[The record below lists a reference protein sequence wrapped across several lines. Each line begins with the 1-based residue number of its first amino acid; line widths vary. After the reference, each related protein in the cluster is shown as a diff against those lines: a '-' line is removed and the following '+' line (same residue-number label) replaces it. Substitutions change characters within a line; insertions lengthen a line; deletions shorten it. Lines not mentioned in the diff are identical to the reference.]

1 MNDFVYAPPQSPY
14 LNLIYRDS
22 SIIVVDKPAGLL
34 SVPGRLSEHRDSALT
49 RVRRCCPT
57 ASAVH
62 RLDMDT
68 SGLIV
73 FGITKRAIKDL
84 CLQFEQR
91 SVNKLY
97 LAVVDGFPDDIGK
110 VDAPMRCDWERR
122 PLQIVDFDEGKKALT
137 RYHSLRRGGDRTLVA
152 LKPFT
157 GRSHQLRVHMAY
169 LGHPIL
175 GDRFYAPK
183 TIQERAERLL
193 LHSCVLEFAHPASGE
208 RMRFLSLPDFAPDLD
223 PGILVI

>member
-1 MNDFVYAPPQSPY
+1 MRDFIYSPPQDPFLSI
-14 LNLIYRDS
+14 LYRDS

-34 SVPGRLSEHRDSALT
+34 SVPGRLAEHHDSALA
-49 RVRRCCPT
+49 RVRRCCPD
-57 ASAVH
+57 AAAVH

-68 SGLIV
+68 SGLLV
-73 FGITKRAIKDL
+73 FGNTRKAVSAL
-84 CLQFEQR
+84 CRQFEER
-91 SVNKLY
+91 TVGKLY
-97 LAVVDGFPDDIGK
+97 LARVDGDPGDEGE
-110 VDAPMRCDWERR
+110 VNVPMRCDWERR
-122 PLQIVDFDEGKKALT
+122 PLQIVDFTQGKKALT
-137 RYHSLRRGGDRTLVA
+137 SFRTLERDNGTSLV
-152 LKPFT
+152 LLSPHT

-208 RMRFLSLPDFAPDLD
+208 SMRFLSLPDFAPDLD
-223 PGILVI
+223 PRILVI